1 LTCCGRVTA
10 AVLLGAVALQL
21 SGCGKTIEP
30 ETAAKSVVAYV
41 TQQSRYY
48 PTDVKCP
55 SGVHAKVGEEFDCHF
70 TGPNGVPYTAHA
82 KVTKMVGNDVIL
94 EISTRPS

>member
-1 LTCCGRVTA
+1 
-10 AVLLGAVALQL
+10 VALQL

-41 TQQSRYY
+41 IQQSRYY

-55 SGVHAKVGEEFDCHF
+55 SGVDAKVGEEFDCHF
-70 TGPNGVPYTAHA
+70 TGPQGVPYTAHV
-82 KVTKMVGNDVIL
+82 KVIKVVGNNVQLDV
-94 EISTRPS
+94 STRPS